1 MSLPQTLCSVPF
13 AEQASAIVSPSLPFN
28 ESAFASHG
36 VGLPGSLEAGALEG
50 VDVDGEVS
58 EWLPP
63 PVFAALLSFLSFEQ
77 PAVPTTIAVT
87 RSTTQR
93 PIFDRSNFLV
103 SYERITTLFPSFIRL
118 ISGGVWRR
126 KYTSESIYAICVNC
140 ESF

>member
-13 AEQASAIVSPSLPFN
+13 AEQASVIVSPSLPFS

-36 VGLPGSLEAGALEG
+36 VGLPGSLEDGALDEG
-50 VDVDGEVS
+50 IDVDGEVS
-58 EWLPP
+58 EWLP

-103 SYERITTLFPSFIRL
+103 SYER
-118 ISGGVWRR
+118 
-126 KYTSESIYAICVNC
+126 
-140 ESF
+140 

>member
-13 AEQASAIVSPSLPFN
+13 AEQASVIVSPSLPFS

-36 VGLPGSLEAGALEG
+36 VGLTGSLEDGALDEG
-50 VDVDGEVS
+50 VGVDGEVS

-87 RSTTQR
+87 RSTSQR
-93 PIFDRSNFLV
+93 LRFDRSNFLD
-103 SYERITTLFPSFIRL
+103 SYKRITTLSL
-118 ISGGVWRR
+118 LLSD
-126 KYTSESIYAICVNC
+126 
-140 ESF
+140 

>member
-13 AEQASAIVSPSLPFN
+13 AEQDKVIVSPSLPFS

-36 VGLPGSLEAGALEG
+36 VGLPGSLEDGALDEG
-50 VDVDGEVS
+50 VDVDGAVS

-77 PAVPTTIAVT
+77 PAVTTTIAVT

-93 PIFDRSNFLV
+93 PILDRSDFLD
-103 SYERITTLFPSFIRL
+103 SYKRITTLSLPLSD
-118 ISGGVWRR
+118 
-126 KYTSESIYAICVNC
+126 
-140 ESF
+140 